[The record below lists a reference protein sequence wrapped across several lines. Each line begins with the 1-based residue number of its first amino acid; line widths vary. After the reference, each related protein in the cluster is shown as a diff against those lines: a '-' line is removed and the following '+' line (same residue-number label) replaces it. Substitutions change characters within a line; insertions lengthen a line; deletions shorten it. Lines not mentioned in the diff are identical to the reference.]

1 MLQQHPDERRAR
13 DAEAARERHQQK
25 LRLAL
30 VPAELVSVQPVEP
43 VLAELA
49 LELAVPLQ
57 VQPAALEPPAERPVP
72 ASW

>member
-43 VLAELA
+43 VL
-49 LELAVPLQ
+49 ELAVPLQ

-72 ASW
+72 AFW